1 MIKNNNDGAYVMGLN
16 TIIFIY
22 MCVYIYIYI
31 KTKISSE
38 ALEKE
43 KKYHN

>member
-22 MCVYIYIYI
+22 IYVYIYIY
-31 KTKISSE
+31 KLK
-38 ALEKE
+38 
-43 KKYHN
+43 

>member
-16 TIIFIY
+16 TIVFI
-22 MCVYIYIYI
+22 YIYIYI
-31 KTKISSE
+31 YTKISSE

-43 KKYHN
+43 KKYHNW